1 MNTYCPCLEPPLQMQ
16 LPEVAPRGLSIPVM
30 VSTEGPAGGPGAEAS
45 RQAERG
51 GLSDLLSLRLPEA
64 AGKSQV
70 AKSTATSVVAE
81 AKT

>member
-1 MNTYCPCLEPPLQMQ
+1 
-16 LPEVAPRGLSIPVM
+16 M